1 MMKTD
6 ADLIILGG
14 GCAGLSLAMRLAD
27 LGEHAPRTIILES
40 RSEYVHDRTWCFWGG
55 PDAEMGELVSH
66 QWHDFAIS
74 TPTERIV
81 RRSEARPYQMIPSDA
96 FYSAAQRKIAQTDR
110 IELLLGTTVTSQPI
124 QSKGKAH
131 GCAEKELWS
140 LHYEKGPNG
149 HGGER
154 HALSA
159 PWIVDTRPKQLC
171 GLSEASRLNGETQ
184 PHLWQSF
191 LGSEIMTTDACFDP
205 ACAELMDFSL
215 MTSSVT
221 SSPPQILFLYLL
233 PLAEN
238 RVIIEATVFD
248 RDRVSAHE
256 LEEPLQRMIK
266 KRLGAASFT
275 MLRSEHGILP
285 MGTNLTPTTTAAPL
299 ATSRAAA
306 GLVHAGLTAGGAR
319 PSTGYAFQRIQR
331 WAKACAE
338 SLGKGR
344 GPIRHAPDAFIPCA
358 MDALFLRVLDS
369 HPELAPDLFLSLF
382 KKVDPV
388 RIVRFMSDQGHLSDY
403 ASIITALP
411 PAPFLKALAHALFR
425 NPSSKECTIRNK
437 S

>member
-1 MMKTD
+1 MKAD
-6 ADLIILGG
+6 ADLIIIGG

-27 LGEHAPRTIILES
+27 LGEHAPRTMILES
-40 RSEYVHDRTWCFWGG
+40 RSEYAHDRTWCFWGG
-55 PDAEMGELVSH
+55 PDTEMGELVSH

-96 FYSAAQRKIAQTDR
+96 FYSSAQRKIAQTDK
-110 IELLLGTTVTSQPI
+110 IELLLGTDVTSEPI
-124 QSKGKAH
+124 LGKDTGKGCKEKA
-131 GCAEKELWS
+131 LWS
-140 LHYEKGPNG
+140 LLYEKGKNG
-149 HGGER
+149 NGGER
-154 HALSA
+154 RALSA
-159 PWIVDTRPKQLC
+159 PWIVDTRPQELC
-171 GLSEASRLNGETQ
+171 GLSGTSRFNGSTR
-184 PHLWQSF
+184 PLLWQSF

-205 ACAELMDFSL
+205 ACADLMDFSF
-215 MTSSVT
+215 MTSSTT
-221 SSPPQILFLYLL
+221 SSPSRILFLYLL

-238 RVIIEATVFD
+238 RAIVEATVFD
-248 RDRVSAHE
+248 RDRVSAQE
-256 LEEPLQRMIK
+256 LEEPLHRMIN
-266 KRLGAASFT
+266 KRLGAAPFT
-275 MLRSEHGILP
+275 ILRTEHGILP
-285 MGTNLTPTTTAAPL
+285 MVSTSTTPASAS
-299 ATSRAAA
+299 TSRAVA

-344 GPIRHAPDAFIPCA
+344 GPIPHAPDSLIPRA

-382 KKVDPV
+382 KKDDPA
-388 RIVRFMSDQGHLSDY
+388 RIVRFMSDQAHLSDC

-411 PAPFLKALAHALFR
+411 SAPFLKELAQSLFR
-425 NPSSKECTIRNK
+425 KPSSKKSITRNK